1 MLQIRRWPQA
11 PARLEVQVY
20 RRGEHSMPYKTS
32 RSVRHMPQALQR
44 TSARRTRYN
53 GSTARQP

>member
-1 MLQIRRWPQA
+1 
-11 PARLEVQVY
+11 
-20 RRGEHSMPYKTS
+20 MPYKTG